1 MMDNSLTNLMG
12 SRILITG
19 GLGFIGSSIAHA
31 VVEVA
36 ESVTLY
42 DACID
47 PFGWNKAN
55 IKGIENKIHFVK
67 GDVRDKGLL
76 AKYVSGKT
84 HIFHCAGQVG
94 RLISMND
101 PVYDLEVNGIGMLN
115 LLEAVR
121 KINPE
126 ARVVYTGSRGQVGE
140 SKYLPVNETHPD
152 KPTDNYG
159 ISKLVAEKYLLLYNK
174 VYGIHTVSLRLNN
187 AYGPRGQMKHGHYGV
202 LNLFIRKAM
211 LGEEIPVFGDGSQIR
226 DYVYIDDIVSAII
239 LSAVKDKA
247 SGEIFYVGS
256 GKETKFLDMVNCVI
270 KEVGSGIYV
279 HQPFPDDLA
288 KIDIKRFYVTCKKIE
303 DLLEWKNQTNLK
315 DGICK
320 TVKFYKGRLNE
331 YV

>member
-1 MMDNSLTNLMG
+1 MDNSLTNLTG
-12 SRILITG
+12 ARILITG
-19 GLGFIGSSIAHA
+19 GLGFIGSSIAHE
-31 VVEVA
+31 VVDIA

-67 GDVRDKGLL
+67 GDVRDRDLL
-76 AKYVSGKT
+76 TNHISGKT

-94 RLISMND
+94 RLISMKD

-121 KINPE
+121 DKSPE
-126 ARVVYTGSRGQVGE
+126 ARVIYTGSRGQVGE
-140 SKYLPVNETHPD
+140 SEYLPVDEKHSD

-187 AYGPRGQMKHGHYGV
+187 AYGPRCQMKHGHYGV

-211 LGEEIPVFGDGSQIR
+211 LGEEIHVFGDGSQTR
-226 DYVYIDDIVSAII
+226 DYVYIDDIVNAII
-239 LSAVKDKA
+239 LSAVDDKA

-256 GKETKFLDMVNCVI
+256 GEETKFLDMVNSVI
-270 KEVGSGIYV
+270 EEVGSGTFI
-279 HQPFPDDLA
+279 HCPFPDNLA
-288 KIDIKRFYVTCKKIE
+288 KIDIKRFYVSCKK
-303 DLLEWKNQTNLK
+303 LENKLSWKNQTNLK
-315 DGICK
+315 DGIHK
-320 TVKFYKGRLNE
+320 TVSFYKKRLQE